1 MNNTPTNSKQDCF
14 AYDIRKGQCT
24 ALTAANCAD
33 CPFYKSAEQE
43 NNELKKVARRLAL
56 MGPQG
61 AFHACA
67 ANICDRRISNFHL
80 DMTGTVVCASVP
92 SFFSLKSGPEPEK
105 ERFLHEFQ
113 L

>member
-56 MGPQG
+56 MGITPKVRSMHVPQTS
-61 AFHACA
+61 A
-67 ANICDRRISNFHL
+67 
-80 DMTGTVVCASVP
+80 T
-92 SFFSLKSGPEPEK
+92 EE
-105 ERFLHEFQ
+105 
-113 L
+113 